1 MTVYHRGVVR
11 GFMPNLAV
19 DDRLLRAG
27 KVVGRAARCAGLRTA
42 GALMVLGLTAMLGA
56 CSKCDVPT
64 PWEHGS
70 LGSTPAA
77 CHAAPQPD

>member
-1 MTVYHRGVVR
+1 
-11 GFMPNLAV
+11 MPDLAV
-19 DDRLLRAG
+19 RDRRWDEARIGVRMTYAAG
-27 KVVGRAARCAGLRTA
+27 VRAAGMLMLLGIAG
-42 GALMVLGLTAMLGA
+42 MLGA

-70 LGSTPAA
+70 LGSAPAA

>member
-1 MTVYHRGVVR
+1 MVR
-11 GFMPNLAV
+11 GFMPSLSVRDWLLGAVRLAAPV
-19 DDRLLRAG
+19 ARNAG
-27 KVVGRAARCAGLRTA
+27 GRAAGMLMLLGIAG
-42 GALMVLGLTAMLGA
+42 MLGA